1 MLLLAAS
8 LLCCTKE
15 KETITPE
22 LLAFNATPTPFSVT
36 LMAKIHNA
44 KYIKEATFVVRNP
57 GDTTI
62 MRPATFSGDTLTAT
76 IEPLHPN
83 RGYYAALLWATANV
97 EYSSP
102 TYRFYTDPYPMPRIP
117 SMTITPGAYDAEVR
131 FHFLDEEYLR
141 DYWFYCWKEGT
152 GGAYNTAQ
160 TSYVKEG
167 NEFIC
172 TVTNL
177 DPETYYEFHAS
188 YSNIGAIGNEYSM
201 RFKTLPAP
209 FHITVTQKVE
219 PSYFSTTLSADFTA
233 DVDYT
238 PCGFMYRKFFT
249 EDWTTVQVTPE
260 NNHLEL
266 VVTDFEQST
275 EYEFMVF
282 YTVDGEVYQTD
293 SRYFK
298 TPEVPMP
305 AITSMTVDIDGTSAI
320 LQADIREVE
329 FVTSSG
335 FTLMYGFGAT
345 PDGAQT
351 WTEKIVEVPLVEGHM
366 TYVWESLTPGE
377 RYGFRTFRTN
387 AYEKRETD
395 PVFFTIPLE

>member
-1 MLLLAAS
+1 
-8 LLCCTKE
+8 
-15 KETITPE
+15 
-22 LLAFNATPTPFSVT
+22 
-36 LMAKIHNA
+36 
-44 KYIKEATFVVRNP
+44 
-57 GDTTI
+57 
-62 MRPATFSGDTLTAT
+62 
-76 IEPLHPN
+76 
-83 RGYYAALLWATANV
+83 
-97 EYSSP
+97 
-102 TYRFYTDPYPMPRIP
+102 MPRIP

-141 DYWFYCWKEGT
+141 DYLFYCWKEGT

-177 DPETYYEFHAS
+177 EPETFYDFHVS
-188 YSNIGAIGNEYSM
+188 YSNVGAIGNEYSM

-305 AITSMTVDIDGTSAI
+305 AITSMTVDIDGTSASLAERI
-320 LQADIREVE
+320 NLLRKPGRQQRNHRDRCENQKELSDKFQQNRRNIDLFLCIRRQADQRQE
-329 FVTSSG
+329 
-335 FTLMYGFGAT
+335 
-345 PDGAQT
+345 QT
-351 WTEKIVEVPLVEGHM
+351 HSAI
-366 TYVWESLTPGE
+366 S
-377 RYGFRTFRTN
+377 
-387 AYEKRETD
+387 
-395 PVFFTIPLE
+395 FFTNTANGGQPVRFGKLHCNTV